1 MGLTGAVMAQT
12 PTNDSTSRV
21 LGDDP
26 RQHRSG
32 ERNILGAPVYYDT
45 LGNRL
50 GETHATDSLYRR
62 PKHHYMNRL
71 ESEFH
76 SFFLEYSTLF
86 TSYDVAIGAKLSY
99 VPQRWGFYG
108 SLMAGINHAYVTLGP
123 VLRLSDC
130 GDIIDWHLYGGF
142 ALSRRLGSEIGIRI
156 ASAESDEFCW
166 TSLSMGLGYVNH
178 HSYFTIGLSLS
189 LLPNMLF
196 IFW

>member
-21 LGDDP
+21 LGDNP

-130 GDIIDWHLYGGF
+130 GDIVDWHLYGGF
-142 ALSRRLGSEIGIRI
+142 HIKDPSKYLQKNKNLKQSKISCSGRLPSVRLQLPLGALL
-156 ASAESDEFCW
+156 DF
-166 TSLSMGLGYVNH
+166 
-178 HSYFTIGLSLS
+178 
-189 LLPNMLF
+189 
-196 IFW
+196 